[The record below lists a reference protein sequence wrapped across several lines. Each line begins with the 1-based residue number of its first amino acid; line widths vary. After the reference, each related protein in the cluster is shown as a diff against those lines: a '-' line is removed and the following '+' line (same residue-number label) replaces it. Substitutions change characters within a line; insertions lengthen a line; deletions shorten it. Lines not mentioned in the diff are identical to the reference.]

1 MEKMITMDYEEYKK
15 LNSIAFHFKN
25 LEKKINVELIRQE
38 SPKFSPTPETK
49 RVAYANMDDIKSFLR
64 IVLDVDSIITCPEED
79 IYD

>member
-38 SPKFSPTPETK
+38 RPKSSHIIETK
-49 RVAYANMDDIKSFLR
+49 LAYANMDDIKSFLR
-64 IVLDVDSIITCPEED
+64 IVLDVDEIITCPEED